1 MNSFFRG
8 GNMKK
13 GFIKL
18 VACALA
24 GMFLLGGCDVLPKG
38 SDGPY
43 EVPLTITAD
52 FTKKEGKGGNWVTY
66 GDSKIQ
72 LKDGK
77 ALVTDRKAS
86 NDGIAIPCP
95 DYRGNTI
102 NASATVSSANDSVT
116 ISMRYDIYGN
126 VSYVNIAGG
135 ATTES
140 GETTIS
146 GNVDIPANAQ
156 NALIYIEASDVR
168 DITVSAFSVSVVGD
182 FNDLSGTPVEELA
195 DPTKTASLSAAYAD
209 YFKFGVATPTTVYT
223 NSNDSFKKLVLAQF
237 NSVTP
242 ENELKPENVLDA
254 ATTKADPEKY
264 NECPAVHFDAAKP
277 ILDFCKENGIQM
289 RGHTLIWYSQTPS
302 WLFYENYDVNG
313 QLASRD
319 LMLKRM
325 ENYIDAVMN
334 WCEENYPGVI
344 YAWDVVNEAAADD
357 GGMRDCYWKQTI
369 GDDYVEKAFE
379 FARKHG
385 PSGVQLFYNDYN
397 EYQTSKQED
406 ILKMLKPIAE
416 AGNIDGMGMQSH
428 ISSGLNVDNYIAAA
442 KRYADE
448 LGVVIHITELDVT
461 APKSLNSMYDQGV
474 YMKKLFEAII
484 QADKDGVPI
493 ECVTVWGLTDDMSWK
508 SATKPLLFYGNL
520 SPKPAYEGVMCAVN
534 GGDVAKPA
542 DYVEPV
548 TDTTPFVEDYEDQKF
563 IGGPR
568 YSSVQK
574 IVEGGYESKY
584 CLENTEGYAE
594 YDGYSIDVT
603 QYAGHVIHI
612 SFAIKSK
619 APSCKCTAD
628 IDGVWPNIA
637 EVQTG
642 TDEWVLGEGDFEIEE
657 GTASLTIYFE
667 STDMSPFYLDNV
679 EIKTM
684 N

>member
-1 MNSFFRG
+1 
-8 GNMKK
+8 MKK
-13 GFIKL
+13 GFIRL
-18 VACALA
+18 IAGALA

-38 SDGPY
+38 TDGPR
-43 EVPLTITAD
+43 EVPQTITAD
-52 FTKKEGKGGNWVTY
+52 FTKKEDKGNWVTY
-66 GDSKIQ
+66 GDCKVTLQ
-72 LKDGK
+72 DG
-77 ALVTDRKAS
+77 AAVVTERAS
-86 NDGIAIPCP
+86 SNSGVAVPCP

-102 NASATVSSANDSVT
+102 KTTAQATTSNDSLT
-116 ISMRYDIYGN
+116 LSMRYEIFGN
-126 VSYVNIAGG
+126 VTYVNIAGG
-135 ATTES
+135 QPNES
-140 GETTIS
+140 GVVDIS
-146 GNVDIPANAQ
+146 GTVEIPANAE
-156 NALIYIEASDVR
+156 NALIYLEANDVR
-168 DITVSAFSVSVVGD
+168 DYTVTSFTVSIEGE
-182 FNDLSGTPVEELA
+182 FNNLTGVPVESLE
-195 DPTKTASLSAAYAD
+195 DPTKTASLAAAYSD
-209 YFKFGVATPTTVYT
+209 YFKFGVASPATVMT
-223 NSNDSFKKLVLAQF
+223 NPNDGFRKLIQTQF

-254 ATTKADPEKY
+254 ATTLADPAKY

-289 RGHTLIWYSQTPS
+289 RGHTLVWYSQTPS

-313 QLASRD
+313 NLASRE

-325 ENYIDAVMN
+325 ENYIDQVMN

-385 PSGVQLFYNDYN
+385 PAGVELFYNDYN

-406 ILKMLKPIAE
+406 ILKMLKPIAD

-428 ISSGLNVDNYIAAA
+428 ISSGLNVDNYVAAA

-448 LGVVIHITELDVT
+448 LGVVIHITELDVQ
-461 APKSLNSMYDQGV
+461 APKSVNPMYDQGV
-474 YMKKLFEAII
+474 YMKKFFTAII
-484 QADKDGVPI
+484 EADKAGVPI

-534 GGDVAKPA
+534 GGDVQKPA

-548 TDTTPFVEDYEDQKF
+548 SDTTPFVEDYEDQKF

-574 IVEGGYESKY
+574 IVEGGYNSNY
-584 CLENTEGYAE
+584 CLQNTEGYAE
-594 YDGYSIDVT
+594 YDGYSIDVS
-603 QYAGHVIHI
+603 QYAGHVIHV

-619 APSCKCTAD
+619 ADVCKCTAD
-628 IDGVWPNIA
+628 IDGTWPNIA

-657 GTASLTIYFE
+657 GATLTIYFE
-667 STDMSPFYLDNV
+667 SSDMSPFFLDNV
-679 EIKTM
+679 EIKAM

>member
-1 MNSFFRG
+1 MNSYFRG

-13 GFIKL
+13 GFIK
-18 VACALA
+18 VIAGALA
-24 GMFLLGGCDVLPKG
+24 GMLLLGGCDALPKG
-38 SDGPY
+38 TDGPR
-43 EVPLTITAD
+43 EVPLSIKAD
-52 FTKKEGKGGNWVTY
+52 FTKGEDKGGNWVTY
-66 GDSKIQ
+66 GDCKVT
-72 LKDGK
+72 LKDG
-77 ALVTDRKAS
+77 AAVVTERSAS
-86 NDGIAIPCP
+86 NTGVAVPCP
-95 DYRGNTI
+95 DYRGNKIKT
-102 NASATVSSANDSVT
+102 SAQATTENDSLT
-116 ISMRYDIYGN
+116 LSMRYEIFGN
-126 VSYVNIAGG
+126 VTYVNIAGG
-135 ATTES
+135 AANES
-140 GETTIS
+140 GVVDITGT
-146 GNVDIPANAQ
+146 VDIPANAE
-156 NALIYIEASDVR
+156 NALIYLEANDVR
-168 DITVSAFSVSVVGD
+168 DYTVTSFEVSIEGD
-182 FNDLSGTPVEELA
+182 FNDLTNVPVESLQ

-209 YFKFGVATPTTVYT
+209 YFKFGVASPASVMT
-223 NSNDSFKKLVLAQF
+223 NTNDGFRSLIKTQF

-254 ATTKADPEKY
+254 ATTLADPEKY

-277 ILDFCKENGIQM
+277 ILDFCKENNIPM
-289 RGHTLIWYSQTPS
+289 RGHTLVWYSQTPS

-313 QLASRD
+313 QLASRE

-325 ENYIDAVMN
+325 ENYISTVMN

-406 ILKMLKPIAE
+406 ILKMLKPIAD

-428 ISSGLNVDNYIAAA
+428 ISSGMNVDNYIAAA

-448 LGVVIHITELDVT
+448 LGVVIHITELDVQ

-474 YMKKLFEAII
+474 YMKKLFTAII
-484 QADKDGVPI
+484 EADKAGVPI

-548 TDTTPFVEDYEDQKF
+548 SDTTPFVEDYEDKKF
-563 IGGPR
+563 VGGPR
-568 YSSVQK
+568 YSSVQT
-574 IVEGGYESKY
+574 IVEGGYESDF
-584 CLENTEGYAE
+584 CLKNTEGYAE
-594 YDGYSIDVT
+594 YDGYSIDVS
-603 QYAGHVIHI
+603 QYAGHIIHV

-619 APSCKCTAD
+619 APTCKCTAD
-628 IDGVWPNIA
+628 IDGEWPTIA

-642 TDEWVLGEGDFEIEE
+642 NADEWVLGEGDFEIEE
-657 GTASLTIYFE
+657 GASLTIYFE
-667 STDMSPFYLDNV
+667 STDMSPFFLDNV
-679 EIKTM
+679 EIKAM

>member
-1 MNSFFRG
+1 
-8 GNMKK
+8 MKK
-13 GFIKL
+13 GFIRL
-18 VACALA
+18 IAGAVAVML
-24 GMFLLGGCDVLPKG
+24 LLGGCDALPKG
-38 SDGPY
+38 TDGPR
-43 EVPLTITAD
+43 EVPLSIKAD
-52 FTKKEGKGGNWVTY
+52 FTKDEKKGGNWETY
-66 GDSKIQ
+66 GDCKVT
-72 LKDGK
+72 LKDGT
-77 ALVTDRKAS
+77 AVVTERSAS
-86 NDGIAIPCP
+86 NTGVAVPCP
-95 DYRGNTI
+95 DYRGNKIKTS
-102 NASATVSSANDSVT
+102 ASATTTNDSMT
-116 ISMRYDIYGN
+116 LSMRYEIFGN
-126 VSYVNIAGG
+126 VTYVNIAGG
-135 ATTES
+135 APDAS
-140 GETTIS
+140 GVVNITGT
-146 GNVDIPANAQ
+146 VDIPANAE
-156 NALIYIEASDVR
+156 NALIYLEANDVR
-168 DITVSAFSVSVVGD
+168 DYTVSSFEVSIEGD
-182 FNDLSGTPVEELA
+182 FNDLTNVPVESLQ

-209 YFKFGVATPTTVYT
+209 YFKFGVASPATVMT
-223 NSNDSFKKLVLAQF
+223 NKNDGFRSLIKTQF

-254 ATTKADPEKY
+254 ATTLADPAKY

-277 ILDFCKENGIQM
+277 ILDFCKENGISM
-289 RGHTLIWYSQTPS
+289 RGHTLVWYSQTPS

-325 ENYIDAVMN
+325 ENYISTVMN

-406 ILKMLKPIAE
+406 ILKMLKPIAD

-428 ISSGLNVDNYIAAA
+428 ISSGMNVDNYIAAA

-448 LGVVIHITELDVT
+448 LGVIIHITELDVQ

-474 YMKKLFEAII
+474 YMKKLFTAII
-484 QADKDGVPI
+484 EADKAGVPI

-568 YSSVQK
+568 YSSVQTV
-574 IVEGGYESKY
+574 VEGGYNSNY
-584 CLENTEGYAE
+584 CLKNTEGYAE
-594 YDGYSIDVT
+594 YDGYSIDVS
-603 QYAGHVIHI
+603 QYAGHVIHV

-642 TDEWVLGEGDFEIEE
+642 NPDEWVLGEGDFEIEPDM
-657 GTASLTIYFE
+657 TSLTIYFE
-667 STDMSPFYLDNV
+667 STDMSPFFLDNV
-679 EIKTM
+679 EIKAM